1 MPVLVLTSLVMLM
14 MAAFEIFV
22 LCKAWQTSPSRR
34 HLFLG
39 QMLLLGL
46 FLCACLAAVLT
57 LNPTVGSCGL
67 IRFGC
72 GVAFALVF
80 ASLLVKCVF
89 LISLNSGVY
98 LPAPYQGL
106 LLLFAVLIQ
115 VAIGGQWLLTTPAD
129 VEAVSVPLSR
139 NGPSSLTHHH
149 SLLLTAHDI
158 SMTTTIPLC
167 KTHFTDLLYSLVYVI
182 FLILFVAVLA
192 IKSRRIR
199 ENYREATYIC
209 LAISGSIPIWLGW
222 TLCGL
227 AVADRHK
234 DACLAFGLI
243 ATSATVFL
251 VMFMP
256 KGRQLAAMGKEGEP
270 TVHVLFFF
278 SSFYSFI
285 VLLYSG
291 SN

>member
-1 MPVLVLTSLVMLM
+1 M
-14 MAAFEIFV
+14 MAAFEVFV

-57 LNPTVGSCGL
+57 VTPSVFACGL
-67 IRFGC
+67 IRFGS
-72 GVAFALVF
+72 GVAYALVF

-129 VEAVSVPLSR
+129 VEAVSVPLR
-139 NGPSSLTHHH
+139 NGPMTLTHH
-149 SLLLTAHDI
+149 SLLLTAQDI

-199 ENYREATYIC
+199 ENYREATYIG
-209 LAISGSIPIWLGW
+209 LAICGSIPIWLGW

-243 ATSATVFL
+243 STSATIFL

-256 KGRQLAAMGKEGEP
+256 KGRQLAAMGKEGEH
-270 TVHVLFFF
+270 THSIYLLRTI
-278 SSFYSFI
+278 SSLKS
-285 VLLYSG
+285 VLL
-291 SN
+291 